1 MKTNWPA
8 FRCGC
13 LIVASAVLGGSLA
26 TVRGQEP
33 AGATS
38 TAAVISSVAITQ
50 EPQRAAIRVEGA
62 ARLELHTSRMQNPE
76 RLVLDFSG
84 ARLGVQRTVIPG
96 VSAPVRGVRIGQFRP
111 GIARVVVDLTGE
123 TPYQITHEGD
133 ALVVYFQMQATPNAG
148 GVAPVTSTAVEST
161 KKSIEYVA
169 EATLRKPGT
178 IRVSQFP

>member
-13 LIVASAVLGGSLA
+13 LIVTSVMLGGSLA
-26 TVRGQEP
+26 SVRGQEP

-111 GIARVVVDLTGE
+111 DVARVVVDLTGE

-133 ALVVYFQMQATPNAG
+133 ALVVYFQMQLTPDAST
-148 GVAPVTSTAVEST
+148 VSPVTST
-161 KKSIEYVA
+161 
-169 EATLRKPGT
+169 
-178 IRVSQFP
+178 

>member
-38 TAAVISSVAITQ
+38 TAAIISSVAITQ

-84 ARLGVQRTVIPG
+84 ARPAEQRVRHHSIT
-96 VSAPVRGVRIGQFRP
+96 AP
-111 GIARVVVDLTGE
+111 
-123 TPYQITHEGD
+123 HH
-133 ALVVYFQMQATPNAG
+133 
-148 GVAPVTSTAVEST
+148 
-161 KKSIEYVA
+161 
-169 EATLRKPGT
+169 TLL
-178 IRVSQFP
+178 